1 MFSYGSGLAATMWSF
16 KVDKSV
22 KEIAEKSNI
31 AARLKERVA
40 VSPEE
45 YSKVMKIREDHH
57 SKGNHKPVGSSADLF
72 PGTFYLDNIDGTKRR
87 HYSVS
92 VN

>member
-16 KVDKSV
+16 KVEKSV
-22 KEIAEKSNI
+22 KEIVEKSNVV
-31 AARLKERVA
+31 ARLAERIA
-40 VSPEE
+40 VTPEE

-57 SKGNHKPVGSSADLF
+57 SKGDHKPVGSSADLF
-72 PGTFYLDNIDGTKRR
+72 PGTFYLDNIDSAKRR
-87 HYSVS
+87 HYNVK